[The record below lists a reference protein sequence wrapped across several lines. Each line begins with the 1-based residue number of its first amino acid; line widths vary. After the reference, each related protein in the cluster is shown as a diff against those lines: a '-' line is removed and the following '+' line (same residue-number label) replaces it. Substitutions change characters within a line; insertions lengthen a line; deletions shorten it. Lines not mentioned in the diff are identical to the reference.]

1 MKLLNMN
8 TKKFFTKS
16 SLTQQNKS
24 VSLSE
29 IIYRSLNSL
38 PLNVSSHQMYDLECS
53 DDDFPVDIV
62 NEYSDKH
69 DVLQHVI
76 DQRDELIDKSN
87 NFKSKKGGMENEP
100 QTSYAQPS
108 QNPDE

>member
-1 MKLLNMN
+1 MN
-8 TKKFFTKS
+8 TKKFFTKP

-53 DDDFPVDIV
+53 EDDFPVDIV

-87 NFKSKKGGMENEP
+87 NLKNKKGGMENETSQKDAQSP
-100 QTSYAQPS
+100 QNSV
-108 QNPDE
+108 E

>member
-1 MKLLNMN
+1 MKLLIMN
-8 TKKFFTKS
+8 TKKFFTKA

-38 PLNVSSHQMYDLECS
+38 PLNVSNHQLYDLECS
-53 DDDFPVDIV
+53 EDDFPVDIV

-76 DQRDELIDKSN
+76 DQRDELIEKSN
-87 NFKSKKGGMENEP
+87 NFKSKKGGIEDET
-100 QTSYAQPS
+100 QKTDAQSS
-108 QNPDE
+108 QNSDE

>member
-1 MKLLNMN
+1 MN
-8 TKKFFTKS
+8 TKKFFTKP

-53 DDDFPVDIV
+53 EDDFPVDIV
-62 NEYSDKH
+62 DEYSDKH
-69 DVLQHVI
+69 DVMQHVI

-87 NFKSKKGGMENEP
+87 NFKSKKGGIENE
-100 QTSYAQPS
+100 TSETYAQPP
-108 QNPDE
+108 QNSDE